1 MIDKIP
7 PQNLEAE
14 ESILGGCLLDP
25 NAIGRI
31 ADILKPEAF
40 YFSAHQQ
47 IYKAILELYSHSLAT
62 DLLAVTS
69 WLSDKKLLTKVG
81 GKSQLSK
88 LVEATVSAVNID
100 HVAKIVLDKYQ
111 RRQLISI
118 GHEIIE
124 FGYDETLK
132 TQEFLERSESKIFN
146 LNSNKQDR
154 FKAQIISDCLSEV
167 FQELKQ
173 GYSPGYSTGL
183 KDLDVLIGGLNK
195 QDLIVIAARASMGK
209 TWLGCHFA
217 NYIAIQQQLPVV
229 LFSAEMSSSQ
239 LTKRFLAMHSGI
251 DSSRLIRNQIY
262 KDEIDNLKQALVALN
277 QLSIIIDD
285 TPALYQNPGRI
296 CSVLRKVKSER
307 GSLGLVVM
315 DYIQKLGDRAASN
328 RAQSVGQFSG
338 AFKDIAKEFD
348 VPFVALAQ
356 INRGVETQTNK
367 RPTMADIK
375 DSGDIEQD
383 MDIGLLLYRDDYYNP
398 DTQDKGLMEI
408 NVAKNRNGATGICK
422 VSFSPCIGMFS
433 DMLILK
439 TNTN

>member
-1 MIDKIP
+1 MTDKIP

-14 ESILGGCLLDP
+14 ENILGGCLLDP

-31 ADILKPEAF
+31 ADILTPEAF
-40 YFSAHQQ
+40 YFSVHQQ
-47 IYKAILELYSHSLAT
+47 IYKAILELYSHSLPT

-69 WLSDKKLLTKVG
+69 WLADKNLLTKIG
-81 GKSQLSK
+81 GKNQLSK
-88 LVEATVSAVNID
+88 LVETTVSAINID
-100 HVAKIVLDKYQ
+100 HIANIVLDKYQ

-118 GHEIIE
+118 GHEIVE
-124 FGYDETLK
+124 LGYDETFQTK
-132 TQEFLERSESKIFN
+132 QVLERSESRIFN
-146 LNSNKQDR
+146 LNSNQQDK
-154 FKAQIISDCLSEV
+154 FKPQIISDCLREV

-173 GYSPGYSTGL
+173 GYSPGYPTGL

-209 TWLGCHFA
+209 TWLGCYFT
-217 NYIAIQQQLPVV
+217 NYIAMQQLPVV
-229 LFSAEMSSSQ
+229 FFSAEMSKLQ

-262 KDEIDNLKQALVALN
+262 TDEMDNLKQALVILN
-277 QLSIIIDD
+277 QLPIIIDD
-285 TPALYQNPGRI
+285 TPALYQNPFRI

-307 GSLGLVVM
+307 GNLGLVVM

-356 INRGVETQTNK
+356 INRGVESQTNK

-383 MDIGLLLYRDDYYNP
+383 MDVGLLLYRDEYYNP
-398 DTQDKGLMEI
+398 NTIDLGLMEI

-422 VSFSPCIGMFS
+422 VKFSASIGTFC
-433 DMLILK
+433 
-439 TNTN
+439 NTVVSQG